1 MLLLNESKDWFENYS
16 KVGKDAIRFNKI
28 LKDTKLSLER
38 KQKRKKLSNACLEI
52 SVFESQENKKDLIEN
67 VLDESLDIFK
77 DSFEENKKIKNENK
91 MKIVNE
97 LQSKIQNYRKQR
109 LNQDINI
116 ND

>member
-1 MLLLNESKDWFENYS
+1 M
-16 KVGKDAIRFNKI
+16 KI
-28 LKDTKLSLER
+28 
-38 KQKRKKLSNACLEI
+38 
-52 SVFESQENKKDLIEN
+52 
-67 VLDESLDIFK
+67 
-77 DSFEENKKIKNENK
+77 